1 MQALKRKVYPL
12 EENDSATSGSKFLH
26 FLHSICFIVVNEK
39 DGKLKFKLF
48 SCKTLFHI
56 FLVIGILCGFPIIC
70 IFAFEYDSTI
80 SYNSSET
87 IVEMI
92 SFGLITTATLIPVLQ
107 PLILRYPKKTIRN
120 TKKNY
125 FQCILAVVLMI

>member
-1 MQALKRKVYPL
+1 MKTYFLIMITQKEVNVINASESKYPT
-12 EENDSATSGSKFLH
+12 E
-26 FLHSICFIVVNEK
+26 
-39 DGKLKFKLF
+39 
-48 SCKTLFHI
+48 KTLFHI

-107 PLILRYPKKTIRN
+107 PLILRYLKKTTRNIKKKTIFN
-120 TKKNY
+120 V
-125 FQCILAVVLMI
+125 F